1 MYKLFIADDEQ
12 LVVETLS
19 EMIDWDAFGVRIIGT
34 ANNGKQ
40 ALERILQSDPDIVLT
55 DIRMPGL
62 NGLDLIRTLKEN
74 GRKAEC
80 IIVSG
85 YSEFEYAKEAIELEA
100 VDYLI
105 KPAELDEVAR
115 TVSRAIQRLGRKAD
129 QTGNNPEFRI
139 AKALDRAV
147 FTDLIV
153 HGKRPSFD
161 QTPYGQ
167 YDQFAVILIGSPTT
181 LLLERMTD
189 KGIADAL
196 LSFLTNRGI
205 VVDLLYEQQKVILL
219 CMANLKEDAPL
230 TEILIAAAA
239 TFSNDGSWDDTLLS
253 FAIGPVVTEIMHMH
267 VSYLAA
273 YKACQM
279 GLFFGAPVMDASS
292 WTEITRISERIVSDW
307 SNQIQS
313 FIRYEQKEFEAMLE
327 RWTEWGT
334 KQFIAP
340 DTLKKTGAQWA
351 NRLHDLIGQDYGI
364 KIERVTGDRNR
375 LIEEIHEAPDWAS
388 LKKICMDLAQRVQFY
403 LNVTKTT
410 LKEKVVHEI
419 KAYLES
425 HYHEN
430 IQLDQLA
437 ERFDLNASYVS
448 NLYSKS
454 TGQTIL
460 EYVTLLR
467 IRQAKKMLRGSSFKI
482 SKIST
487 NVGYDN
493 QRYFCQVFKKHVGVS
508 PSQYREE
515 HMIKS
520 EGDHSPIG

>member
-19 EMIDWDAFGVRIIGT
+19 AMIDWNASGVRIVGT

-40 ALERILQSDPDIVLT
+40 ALERILQSDPDVVLT

-62 NGLDLIRTLKEN
+62 NGLELIRALKEK

-105 KPAELDEVAR
+105 KPAELEEVAK
-115 TVSRAIQRLGRKAD
+115 TVSRAIERLERKAD
-129 QTGNNPEFRI
+129 QTGNRPELRN

-161 QTPYGQ
+161 QTPYEP
-167 YDQFAVILIGSPTT
+167 YDQFAAILIGSSAT
-181 LLLERMTD
+181 LWLERMKNNGVT
-189 KGIADAL
+189 DAL
-196 LSFLTNRGI
+196 LSFLANRGI
-205 VVDLLYEQQKVILL
+205 VVDLLYEQQKIILL
-219 CMANLKEDAPL
+219 CMATLEECAPL
-230 TEILIAAAA
+230 TEILMAAAA
-239 TFSNDGSWDDTLLS
+239 TFSNDGSSDDISLS
-253 FAIGPVVTEIMHMH
+253 FGIGPVVTDIMHAH
-267 VSYLAA
+267 ISFLAA
-273 YKACQM
+273 DKACQM
-279 GLFFGAPVMDASS
+279 GLFFGVPVMDGNS
-292 WTEITRISERIVSDW
+292 WPEIIRVSERLLSDW
-307 SNQIQS
+307 SDQIQS
-313 FIRYEQKEFEAMLE
+313 FVRYEQTEFEEILN

-334 KQFIAP
+334 GRLITP
-340 DTLKKTGAQWA
+340 VTLKKAGTQWV
-351 NRLHDLIGQDYGI
+351 NRLLDLIEQDYGI
-364 KIERVTGDRNR
+364 KIESVIGDRTR
-375 LIEEIHEAPDWAS
+375 LIDGILEAPDWAS
-388 LKKICMDLAQRVQFY
+388 LQKQCQDCAQGVQFY

-410 LKEKVVHEI
+410 LKEKVVQEI

-430 IQLDQLA
+430 IGLDQLA
-437 ERFDLNASYVS
+437 ERFDLNSSYVS

-467 IRQAKKMLRGSSFKI
+467 IQKAKQMLRETSFKI
-482 SKIST
+482 SKISQ

-508 PSQYREE
+508 PGHYREE

-520 EGDHSPIG
+520 EGDRSS

>member
-19 EMIDWDAFGVRIIGT
+19 AMIDWNASGVRIVGT

-40 ALERILQSDPDIVLT
+40 ALKRILQSDPDIVMT

-62 NGLDLIRTLKEN
+62 NGLELIRALKEK

-105 KPAELDEVAR
+105 KPAELEEVAK
-115 TVSRAIQRLGRKAD
+115 TVSRAIDRLERKAD
-129 QTGNNPEFRI
+129 QTGNRPELRT
-139 AKALDRAV
+139 AKALDWAV

-161 QTPYGQ
+161 QTPYER
-167 YDQFAVILIGSPTT
+167 YNQFTAIVIGSSAT
-181 LLLERMTD
+181 LWLERMKNNGVT
-189 KGIADAL
+189 DAL
-196 LSFLTNRGI
+196 LSFLANRGI
-205 VVDLLYEQQKVILL
+205 VVELLYEQQKVILL
-219 CMANLKEDAPL
+219 CMAALEEYVPL
-230 TEILIAAAA
+230 TEILMAAAA
-239 TFSNDGSWDDTLLS
+239 TFSNDSSSDDISLS
-253 FAIGPVVTEIMHMH
+253 IGIGPVVTEIIHAYI
-267 VSYLAA
+267 SFLAA
-273 YKACQM
+273 DKACQM
-279 GLFFGAPVMDASS
+279 GLFFRVPVMDGNS
-292 WTEITRISERIVSDW
+292 WPEITRVSERLISDW
-307 SNQIQS
+307 SDQIQS
-313 FIRYEQKEFEAMLE
+313 FVRYEQKEFEEMLV

-334 KQFIAP
+334 GRLIAP
-340 DTLKKTGAQWA
+340 VTLKKAGIQWA
-351 NRLHDLIGQDYGI
+351 NRLLDLIEQDYGI
-364 KIERVTGDRNR
+364 KIESVIGDRTR
-375 LIEEIHEAPDWAS
+375 MIDGILEAPDWAS
-388 LKKICMDLAQRVQFY
+388 LQKQCQDLAQGVQFY
-403 LNVTKTT
+403 LNVIKTT
-410 LKEKVVHEI
+410 LKEKVVQEI
-419 KAYLES
+419 KVYLES

-437 ERFDLNASYVS
+437 ERFDLNSSYVS

-460 EYVTLLR
+460 EYITLLR
-467 IRQAKKMLRGSSFKI
+467 IQKAKQLLRESSFKI
-482 SKIST
+482 SKISQS
-487 NVGYDN
+487 VGYDN

-508 PSQYREE
+508 PGLYRES

-520 EGDHSPIG
+520 EGDRSS

>member
-19 EMIDWDAFGVRIIGT
+19 AMIDWDASGVQIVGT

-62 NGLDLIRTLKEN
+62 NGLDLIRALKEN

-105 KPAELDEVAR
+105 KPTELEEVAK
-115 TVSRAIQRLGRKAD
+115 TVSRAIERLERKAD
-129 QTGNNPEFRI
+129 QTGNRPELRI
-139 AKALDRAV
+139 AKALDSAV

-153 HGKRPSFD
+153 HGKRPTFD
-161 QTPYGQ
+161 QTPFEG
-167 YDQFAVILIGSPTT
+167 YDQFAAILIGSSAT
-181 LLLERMTD
+181 LWLERMKN
-189 KGIADAL
+189 KGVTDAL
-196 LSFLTNRGI
+196 LSFLANRGI
-205 VVDLLYEQQKVILL
+205 VVELFYEQQKVILL
-219 CMANLKEDAPL
+219 CMANLEEYAPL
-230 TEILIAAAA
+230 TEILMAAAV
-239 TFSNDGSWDDTLLS
+239 TFSNDSSLDDISLS
-253 FAIGPVVTEIMHMH
+253 FGIGPVVTNIMHAH
-267 VSYLAA
+267 ISFLAA
-273 YKACQM
+273 DKACQM
-279 GLFFGAPVMDASS
+279 GLFFGVPVMNVNS
-292 WTEITRISERIVSDW
+292 WPEITRVSERVVSEW

-313 FIRYEQKEFEAMLE
+313 FIRYEQKEFEEMLE
-327 RWTEWGT
+327 CWTEWGT
-334 KQFIAP
+334 KQLIAP
-340 DTLKKTGAQWA
+340 VTLKKTGALWA

-364 KIERVTGDRNR
+364 KIERVIGDRMR

-388 LKKICMDLAQRVQFY
+388 LKKICMDLAQSIQFY

-410 LKEKVVHEI
+410 LKEKVVYEI

-467 IRQAKKMLRGSSFKI
+467 IVKAKKMLRESSFKI
-482 SKIST
+482 SKISSY
-487 NVGYDN
+487 VGYDN

-508 PSQYREE
+508 PGQYREE

>member
-19 EMIDWDAFGVRIIGT
+19 AMIDWNASGVRIVGT

-62 NGLDLIRTLKEN
+62 NGLELIRALKEK

-105 KPAELDEVAR
+105 KPAELEEVAK
-115 TVSRAIQRLGRKAD
+115 TVSKAIERLERKSEQSGD
-129 QTGNNPEFRI
+129 RPEFRI

-153 HGKRPSFD
+153 HGNHPSFD
-161 QTPYGQ
+161 HSPFER
-167 YDQFAVILIGSPTT
+167 YDQFAAIVLGSSAT
-181 LLLERMTD
+181 LWLERIKNNGVTD
-189 KGIADAL
+189 SL
-196 LSFLTNRGI
+196 LGFLVNRG
-205 VVDLLYEQQKVILL
+205 VAVELLYEQQKVILL
-219 CMANLKEDAPL
+219 CMAVLEEHTQL
-230 TEILIAAAA
+230 TEILIAAAT
-239 TFSNDGSWDDTLLS
+239 TFSNHSSSENFSLS
-253 FAIGPVVTEIMHMH
+253 FGIGPVVSNIMHVH
-267 VSYLAA
+267 ISFLAA
-273 YKACQM
+273 DKACQT
-279 GLFFGAPVMDASS
+279 GLFFGVPVMNGNS
-292 WTEITRISERIVSDW
+292 WPEITRVSERLISEWSD
-307 SNQIQS
+307 QIQS
-313 FIRYEQKEFEAMLE
+313 FVRYEREEFEAMLG

-334 KQFIAP
+334 GRMMAP
-340 DTLKKTGAQWA
+340 VTLKKAGIQWA
-351 NRLHDLIGQDYGI
+351 NRMLDLIEQDYGI
-364 KIERVTGDRNR
+364 KVESVIGDRTR
-375 LIEEIHEAPDWAS
+375 LLDGMLEAPDWPS
-388 LKKICMDLAQRVQFY
+388 LQKQCQDLAKGVQFY

-410 LKEKVVHEI
+410 LKEKVVQEI

-437 ERFDLNASYVS
+437 ERFDLSPSYIS
-448 NLYSKS
+448 HLYSKS

-467 IRQAKKMLRGSSFKI
+467 IQKAKQLLRESSFKI
-482 SKIST
+482 SKISD

-493 QRYFCQVFKKHVGVS
+493 QRYFCSVFKKHVGIS
-508 PSQYREE
+508 PGQYREE

-520 EGDHSPIG
+520 EDDRSS